1 MPPLRMATGG
11 SNGLSEGG
19 RPPFAETIS
28 RETVFLLRTL
38 RLILDCI
45 DLRRDGILIS

>member
-1 MPPLRMATGG
+1 MPPLGYTGE
-11 SNGLSEGG
+11 SDGLTEGAHPSV
-19 RPPFAETIS
+19 RPSTVKPF
-28 RETVFLLRTL
+28 FLLRTL

>member
-1 MPPLRMATGG
+1 MPPLGYTGE
-11 SNGLSEGG
+11 SDGLTEGAH
-19 RPPFAETIS
+19 PSCETIY
-28 RETVFLLRTL
+28 REAVFLLRTL

>member
-1 MPPLRMATGG
+1 ME
-11 SNGLSEGG
+11 SDGLSEGAH
-19 RPPFAETIS
+19 PSLKPSPVKPF
-28 RETVFLLRTL
+28 FLLGTL

>member
-1 MPPLRMATGG
+1 MPPLGMATGG
-11 SNGLSEGG
+11 SDGLTEGVQ
-19 RPPFAETIS
+19 PFSETIS
-28 RETVFLLRTL
+28 REAVFLLRTL

>member
-1 MPPLRMATGG
+1 MECLLWNSTGE
-11 SNGLSEGG
+11 SDGLIEGG
-19 RPPFAETIS
+19 APFGETIS
-28 RETVFLLRTL
+28 REAVFLLRTL

>member
-1 MPPLRMATGG
+1 MPPLGMATGG
-11 SNGLSEGG
+11 SDGLTEGA
-19 RPPFAETIS
+19 PPFAETIS

>member
-1 MPPLRMATGG
+1 MPPLGMATGDRMVSAKG
-11 SNGLSEGG
+11 A
-19 RPPFAETIS
+19 PPFAETIF
-28 RETVFLLRTL
+28 REAVFLLRTL